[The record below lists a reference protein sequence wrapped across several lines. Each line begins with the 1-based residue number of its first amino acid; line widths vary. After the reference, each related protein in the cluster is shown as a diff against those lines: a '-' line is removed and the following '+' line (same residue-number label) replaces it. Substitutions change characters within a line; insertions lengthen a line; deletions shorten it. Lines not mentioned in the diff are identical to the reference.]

1 MGFIRQQET
10 RLALRYLIWQYQR
23 MNRPMPAKTELE
35 TQAEKI
41 VDDAHRIA
49 KERGRN
55 VAAIIKE
62 LIEK

>member
-1 MGFIRQQET
+1 
-10 RLALRYLIWQYQR
+10 